1 MSDVINVHDF
11 KKHYSKYLEEAVSGK
26 EILLGKHGK
35 AVAKLVPLQQTNNP
49 RSPGA
54 LKGKVWVSD
63 NFDEPMMMLWNRL
76 GCSNQ
81 LQHLAPF

>member
-11 KKHYSKYLEEAVSGK
+11 KTNYSKYLDEAVSGK

-35 AVAKLVPLQQTNNP
+35 AVAKLVPLRQIKEP
-49 RSPGA
+49 RLPGA

-63 NFDEPMMMLWNRL
+63 DFDKPMMALWNSI
-76 GCSNQ
+76 GNK
-81 LQHLAPF
+81 